1 MSRPPSSRPKVTI
14 GVCVRNS
21 AETLIEAI
29 ESIRDQDYPHE
40 LLEVIFVDDGSQDE
54 TSSVIDEY
62 SSSVNATTN
71 VIHTK
76 WSGLGHA
83 RNLVLSKASGH
94 YIVWVDGDMVLSKD
108 FVRQL
113 VDHMERNPSVG
124 VAKGKQDLQPGGNL
138 LATLETYSRAV
149 GRMIDYNSSK
159 GRYRAL
165 GTGGSIY
172 RTKVIER
179 AQGFDEKLRGYGE
192 DWDAE
197 IRIRAGGWLL
207 DTVDV
212 RFSDYEKYKITWKSL
227 WRRYWLRGYHSHFF
241 LHKNRGLI
249 KHYRMF
255 PPAAFLNGIF
265 QSRLVFRLTNDT
277 EAFLLPLQHVFK
289 TTAWYVGFMQA
300 HLEGYQP

>member
-1 MSRPPSSRPKVTI
+1 MVTI

-21 AETLIEAI
+21 AKTLVEAM
-29 ESIRDQDYPHE
+29 ESIRNQDYPRE
-40 LLEVIFVDDGSQDE
+40 LLEMIFVDDGSQDE
-54 TSSVIDEY
+54 TLSIINEY
-62 SSSVNATTN
+62 SSSASSPIIVM
-71 VIHTK
+71 HTQ

-83 RNLVLSKASGH
+83 RNLVLSKASGQ
-94 YIVWVDGDMVLSKD
+94 YIVWVDGDMTLSRD
-108 FVRQL
+108 FVRKL
-113 VDHMERNPSVG
+113 VDHMERYPPVA
-124 VAKGKQDLQPGGNL
+124 VAKGKQTLEPGENL

-172 RTKVIER
+172 RTKVIEC

-197 IRIRAGGWLL
+197 IRIRARGWLL

-212 RFSDYEKYKITWKSL
+212 EFSDFEKYRITWSSL
-227 WRRYWLRGYHSHFF
+227 WRRYWLRGYYSHYF
-241 LHKNRGLI
+241 LHKNKGLI

-255 PPAAFLNGIF
+255 PPAAFLNGIL
-265 QSRLVFRLTNDT
+265 QSRLVFKLTNET
-277 EAFLLPLQHVFK
+277 KAFLLPLQYVFK
-289 TTAWYVGFMQA
+289 TTAWYVGFVRA
-300 HLEGYQP
+300 HLNSYQP